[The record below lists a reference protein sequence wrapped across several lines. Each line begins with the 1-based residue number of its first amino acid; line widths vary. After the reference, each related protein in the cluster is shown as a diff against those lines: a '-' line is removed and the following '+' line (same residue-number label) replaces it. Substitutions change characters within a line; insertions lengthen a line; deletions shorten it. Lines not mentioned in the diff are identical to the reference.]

1 MNSSIGTALAAALH
15 WRSRAACGPACR
27 VESRLREN
35 HRGGAGPPAHRLRR
49 RLARA
54 AGAVS
59 SSRGRVLVVE
69 DEPHVGAMLRDILTE
84 LSYAV
89 KHAVGG
95 PEALKL
101 VPVFEPDLVLLDLQ
115 MPGMSGV
122 EVLDHLRR
130 EHPRLP
136 VVILS
141 GNQDVQLTRRA
152 LGNGAFDYIQKPFD
166 IAVLARVVAAAIGSV
181 SGG

>member
-1 MNSSIGTALAAALH
+1 
-15 WRSRAACGPACR
+15 
-27 VESRLREN
+27 
-35 HRGGAGPPAHRLRR
+35 
-49 RLARA
+49 
-54 AGAVS
+54 
-59 SSRGRVLVVE
+59 
-69 DEPHVGAMLRDILTE
+69 MLRDVLTE

-95 PEALKL
+95 AEALKL

-130 EHPRLP
+130 EHPQLP

-141 GNQDVQLTRRA
+141 GNQDVEPMRRA

-166 IAVLARVVAAAIGSV
+166 ITVLARVVAAAIGSV
-181 SGG
+181 SRG

>member
-1 MNSSIGTALAAALH
+1 M
-15 WRSRAACGPACR
+15 
-27 VESRLREN
+27 
-35 HRGGAGPPAHRLRR
+35 
-49 RLARA
+49 
-54 AGAVS
+54 S

-69 DEPHVGAMLRDILTE
+69 DEPHVGAMLRDVLTE
-84 LSYAV
+84 LAYAV

-95 PEALKL
+95 AEALEL
-101 VPVFEPDLVLLDLQ
+101 VPFFEPDLVLLDLQ

-122 EVLDHLRR
+122 EVLECLRR
-130 EHPRLP
+130 EHPQLP

-141 GNQDVQLTRRA
+141 GNQDVELTRRA

>member
-1 MNSSIGTALAAALH
+1 
-15 WRSRAACGPACR
+15 
-27 VESRLREN
+27 
-35 HRGGAGPPAHRLRR
+35 
-49 RLARA
+49 
-54 AGAVS
+54 
-59 SSRGRVLVVE
+59 
-69 DEPHVGAMLRDILTE
+69 MLRDVLTE

-95 PEALKL
+95 AEALKL

-166 IAVLARVVAAAIGSV
+166 ITVLARVVAAAIGSV
-181 SGG
+181 SGN